1 MAEYHRLLIQSYS
14 GPIWN
19 YKSNFVPATQNT
31 DVVFDGSEMICPD
44 CGGVLDLAEGSV
56 LEDVTCRSCGLRP
69 STSPITYKQGTRH
82 LPPVVATGCRVRG
95 GTGSYRRAETI
106 LTGSGPVPI
115 RCRRDDRRSAQTLGN
130 QGT

>member
-56 LEDVTCRSCGLRP
+56 LEDVTCRSCGSRFAP
-69 STSPITYKQGTRH
+69 VNKSDHVQAGDTAPTPGSGDGMPGQGRH
-82 LPPVVATGCRVRG
+82 WKLPPR
-95 GTGSYRRAETI
+95 
-106 LTGSGPVPI
+106 
-115 RCRRDDRRSAQTLGN
+115 
-130 QGT
+130 